1 MGNLFKTKKMGSGDS
16 KPKQIDIK
24 PSDLAIKAKY
34 LSHELELRIDKL
46 VNHVMREEK
55 KVLTKYGEQKR
66 TINDTL
72 FKDELQMTVVEVHR
86 IKAIKKAILFLRFI
100 ETASM

>member
-1 MGNLFKTKKMGSGDS
+1 MGSGDS

-24 PSDLAIKAKY
+24 PSDLYVLFLIQSAIKAKY

-72 FKDELQMTVVEVHR
+72 FKDEVS
-86 IKAIKKAILFLRFI
+86 IILI
-100 ETASM
+100 T